1 MFHPVSMDFEYQYNR
16 KRKKVEEEIFKVFPE
31 KADLQWIQ
39 VLSGQTNPR
48 GKVEEYDAF
57 CKPARDLIMRGGK
70 RWRPVM
76 MLLSCELTG
85 GNDKAL
91 SFVPLVEFPH
101 NGSLI
106 IDDIED
112 NSLWRRGKEAIHIL
126 YGQDLSVN
134 AGNLLYF
141 MPTTII
147 DKADIPDALK
157 LKLYRFYS
165 ENLRRLH
172 LGQGFDILWHRNKE
186 TVPSPEDYE
195 QMCRYK
201 TGSLARMAAEIGAA
215 VGGGSEKEIGI
226 LGSVCEDMGVGFQI
240 MDDVINLTVGN
251 PGKGRGDD
259 IVEGKKSLPVIYH
272 LQEHPEDSTVLAE
285 LFERAGRKGF
295 DNAHDE
301 ISEAAALLERSG
313 CILRARKRGE
323 TLLNA
328 ASKRISQNFEN
339 SEASEIMTGMIQKFY
354 SQTK

>member
-1 MFHPVSMDFEYQYNR
+1 MDFEYQYNL
-16 KRKKVEEEIFKVFPE
+16 KRKKVEEEIFKVFPD
-31 KADLQWIQ
+31 KADLQWLQDI
-39 VLSGQTNPR
+39 SGETSPQ
-48 GKVEEYDAF
+48 GKMEEYDAF

-85 GNDKAL
+85 GDNKAL

-112 NSLWRRGKEAIHIL
+112 NSLWRRGKEAIHLL
-126 YGQDLSVN
+126 YGQDLSIN

-147 DKADIPDALK
+147 DKADISDALK

-240 MDDVINLTVGN
+240 MDDVINLTTGN

-259 IVEGKKSLPVIYH
+259 VVEGKKSLPVIYH
-272 LQEHPEDSTVLAE
+272 LQEHPDDRLFFQQLFKRAE
-285 LFERAGRKGF
+285 EKGFVNAHREIEKVIKLLEHSGSVERAREKGK
-295 DNAHDE
+295 
-301 ISEAAALLERSG
+301 S
-313 CILRARKRGE
+313 ILD
-323 TLLNA
+323 A
-328 ASKRISQNFEN
+328 ASKRISQNFGN
-339 SEASEIMTGMIQKFY
+339 SEASEIMTGMIRKFY
-354 SQTK
+354 S